1 MKNYL
6 EKISK
11 STISIALKKE
21 VDIPKPFNLDIFLFD
36 THVAGTSYIDNFD
49 EIDIKIGE
57 KLSFYREKNE
67 HDSNAIV
74 VKTSKSI
81 KIGYIPKK
89 DNVIFSRLMDAGKSL
104 FGIIESHELVDK
116 WHKIQIKIYLSE

>member
-1 MKNYL
+1 MKNAL

-21 VDIPKPFNLDIFLFD
+21 VDIPKPFNLDVFLFD
-36 THVAGTSYIDNFD
+36 THIAGTSYIDNFD

-67 HDSNAIV
+67 HDSSAIV
-74 VKTSKSI
+74 VKTSKNI
-81 KIGYIPKK
+81 KIGYIPQK

-104 FGIIESHELVDK
+104 FGTIESHELVNK